1 MAWVQISERIF
12 RWTDTCNVYCVT
24 SGDRGLLIDAG
35 SGAVVDHLE
44 EIGVRQVE
52 WVLHTHHHRDQCWGT
67 GRLKDHGARVAVPEH
82 ERHLFE
88 QVELFWRHKRVYDNY
103 NDRNSFFSLAEN
115 VAVDADLQDYETF
128 RWRDVELEIVPAK
141 GHTHG
146 SSMLIGRI
154 DDQRVAFTGD
164 LLGAGGVLYQY
175 HAIEYGYGDQQ
186 GALFTLESLQALRR
200 HAPELALPSHGDL
213 IEDPVGDCSRL
224 EERLIALARLGAG
237 MRFMGRDGGHGLDLL
252 PDPRFTQ
259 VSRHLLWG
267 GPQTCSN
274 FYVLLSESGKAC
286 FIDYGHSF
294 AAHMGVA
301 QEREDGD
308 TMRFVVHH
316 LDELRE
322 TYGVSEIDLV
332 LVTHIHD
339 DHTVG
344 IPYLVRHEGARVWAL
359 DEVAQVLEDPAGWC
373 STPCTLPRPIPIE
386 RKLRDGERFAWEEYE
401 FEVHHA
407 PGQTEFHS
415 VLATQID
422 GQKVAFTGD
431 NVFLE
436 LAPGH
441 TGEMTT
447 QLYQTTVLRNSLQLW
462 MHRRCADVMDLVA
475 PDLVCPGHRE
485 LISWDARRAVEYRDF
500 IARKERVVRAL
511 LDEPADVGVD
521 LWWARL
527 VPYLRSVEPGEACI
541 YRLLL
546 RNNAER
552 RVRLEA
558 RLLVPDGWS
567 ADPSYQFLDLDAG
580 ARGELTLSATAP
592 AHADVRRILTA
603 EIRVDGESRG
613 PVAEA
618 LVTVGD
624 GAG

>member
-1 MAWVQISERIF
+1 M
-12 RWTDTCNVYCVT
+12 
-24 SGDRGLLIDAG
+24 
-35 SGAVVDHLE
+35 
-44 EIGVRQVE
+44 
-52 WVLHTHHHRDQCWGT
+52 
-67 GRLKDHGARVAVPEH
+67 
-82 ERHLFE
+82 
-88 QVELFWRHKRVYDNY
+88 
-103 NDRNSFFSLAEN
+103 
-115 VAVDADLQDYETF
+115 
-128 RWRDVELEIVPAK
+128 
-141 GHTHG
+141 
-146 SSMLIGRI
+146 
-154 DDQRVAFTGD
+154 
-164 LLGAGGVLYQY
+164 
-175 HAIEYGYGDQQ
+175 
-186 GALFTLESLQALRR
+186 
-200 HAPELALPSHGDL
+200 
-213 IEDPVGDCSRL
+213 
-224 EERLIALARLGAG
+224 ALARLGAG

-267 GPQTCSN
+267 GPHTCSN

-322 TYGVSEIDLV
+322 TYGVDKIDLV

-339 DHTVG
+339 DHTAG
-344 IPYLVRHEGARVWAL
+344 IPYLVRHEGSRVWAL

-386 RKLRDGERFAWEEYE
+386 RTLRDGERFQWEEFE

-415 VLATQID
+415 VLAAHVD

-436 LAPGH
+436 LAPGI

-462 MHRRCADVMDLVA
+462 MHRRCADVMDLVK

-485 LISWDARRAVEYRDF
+485 LIPWDARRALEYRDF
-500 IARKERVVRAL
+500 IARKERVVRDL
-511 LDEPADVGVD
+511 LDDPADEGVD

-527 VPYLRSVEPGEACI
+527 IPYLRHVEPGETCS

-552 RVRLEA
+552 VRAAGGAATGPRRV
-558 RLLVPDGWS
+558 
-567 ADPSYQFLDLDAG
+567 
-580 ARGELTLSATAP
+580 
-592 AHADVRRILTA
+592 AHERCI
-603 EIRVDGESRG
+603 
-613 PVAEA
+613 
-618 LVTVGD
+618 
-624 GAG
+624 